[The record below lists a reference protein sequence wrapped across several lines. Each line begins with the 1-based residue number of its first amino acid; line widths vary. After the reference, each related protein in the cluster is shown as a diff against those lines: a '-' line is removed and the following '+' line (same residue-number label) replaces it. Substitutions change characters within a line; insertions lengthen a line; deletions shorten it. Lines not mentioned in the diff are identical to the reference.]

1 MINFDEYQTAA
12 QRTANKNAYDIE
24 KIMNGCLGLAG
35 ESGECCDILK
45 KNMFQGHKLDEE
57 HLIEELGDVLWY
69 CAELASGLGIA
80 LGEVAERNILK
91 LKKRYPEGFDP
102 ERSIH
107 RDGCS

>member
-1 MINFDEYQTAA
+1 MHFYEYQTAA
-12 QRTANKNAYDIE
+12 QRTANKSAYDIE

-45 KNMFQGHKLDEE
+45 KNMFQGHKLDED

-69 CAELASGLGIA
+69 CAELATGLGVS
-80 LGEVAERNILK
+80 LDEVAKRNIEK
-91 LKKRYPEGFDP
+91 LKERYPEGFDP

-107 RDGCS
+107 RDCCS

>member
-1 MINFDEYQTAA
+1 MINFDEYQRAA

-69 CAELASGLGIA
+69 CATLSKDLGYTLDEIA
-80 LGEVAERNILK
+80 EINYQKLHSRQLRGKLGGNGDNR
-91 LKKRYPEGFDP
+91 
-102 ERSIH
+102 
-107 RDGCS
+107 